1 QGTTLKVYLPEAPE
15 PVTSKKGPGL
25 PITAEPL
32 PQGLVLVA
40 EDDAAT
46 RSVLTRLL
54 ARAGHEVHAV
64 ERADDALAWLRGG
77 PEVAPMAVVCD
88 VMMPGMNG
96 VAFAGIVQGEFP
108 QLPVLLISG
117 YSDVRE
123 RLDAS
128 LRERV

>member
-1 QGTTLKVYLPEAPE
+1 
-15 PVTSKKGPGL
+15 
-25 PITAEPL
+25 
-32 PQGLVLVA
+32 
-40 EDDAAT
+40 
-46 RSVLTRLL
+46 
-54 ARAGHEVHAV
+54 
-64 ERADDALAWLRGG
+64 
-77 PEVAPMAVVCD
+77 MAVVCD

-128 LRERV
+128 LRERVAILEKPFTAMALYAAIRRAVGLLEGRGPSAPSAGPSAPEPAERPER